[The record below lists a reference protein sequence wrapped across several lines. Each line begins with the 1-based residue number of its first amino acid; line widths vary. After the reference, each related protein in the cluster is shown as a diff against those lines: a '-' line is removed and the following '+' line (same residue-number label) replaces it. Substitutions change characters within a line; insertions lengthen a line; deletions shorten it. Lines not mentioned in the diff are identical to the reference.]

1 MRRPV
6 GELGIGLD
14 ELIEWMAFEQVSPW
28 PDEKNEFML
37 AELITIVV
45 SAFSKKTPKITDF
58 MLSEIIG
65 KAEKEACA
73 SDDQIRSVFKVI
85 EAHGKG

>member
-6 GELGIGLD
+6 GELGIGLK
-14 ELIEWMAFEQVSPW
+14 ELIEWIAFEQISPW
-28 PDEKNEFML
+28 PDEKNEFMI
-37 AELITIVV
+37 AELITVVV
-45 SAFSKKTPKITDF
+45 SALSRKTPRITDF
-58 MLSEIIG
+58 MLSEMIG
-65 KAEKEACA
+65 KAEKGAEA